1 MSAHQADSKSKII
14 IAGAGI
20 GGLATALSLLK
31 RGIDCEVYEQAPELR
46 EVGAGLWV
54 SMNGA
59 RVLIDLGLKDELD
72 KACIAADQRSIRLW
86 NTGDTWPLYKRSA
99 DSAPHQPFL
108 LLRAHLLKLMV
119 DGVRRLKP
127 DAIHLNARCTGFTQD
142 KNGVR
147 LQFQDGSVV
156 TGSALIGADGAHSK
170 VREQI
175 LGVVPARYTNAIAW
189 RGLVPVDKLLPHQR
203 APVVSTWVG
212 PRAHV
217 TAYPVRW
224 QDTELMT
231 FSGQVEHDSWQL
243 ESWSEKGSTEDC
255 LKDFAN
261 WHPDILNVIQNVDS
275 LHKWGLF
282 VREPLK
288 QWSAG
293 RVTLLGDACHS
304 MVPYLGQGVNMAIE
318 DACVIA
324 RCLVENPDDPE
335 AAFLTYQDLRIE
347 RTAKVVHA
355 SAAMQAI
362 FHHEALGDVKAA
374 GAYIETQWSPQANAD
389 RYNWIYQYDATTI
402 PLHRPVA
409 AKAV

>member
-1 MSAHQADSKSKII
+1 MSADQADSKSKVI

-20 GGLATALSLLK
+20 GGLATALSLLN

-59 RVLIDLGLKDELD
+59 RVLIGLGLKDELD

-86 NTGDTWPLYKRSA
+86 NTGDTWPLYRRTA
-99 DSAPHQPFL
+99 ASAPHQPFL
-108 LLRAHLLKLMV
+108 LLRAHLLKLLV
-119 DGVRRLKP
+119 DGVRSLKP

-142 KNGVR
+142 QDGVR
-147 LQFQDGSVV
+147 LKFQNGSVV
-156 TGSALIGADGAHSK
+156 TGGALIGADGAHSK

-212 PRAHV
+212 PLAHV

-231 FSGQVEHDSWQL
+231 FSGQVEHTGWQL

-255 LKDFAN
+255 LKDFAD
-261 WHPDILNVIQNVDS
+261 WHPDILDVIKNVDS

-288 QWSAG
+288 QWSEG

-324 RCLVENPDDPE
+324 RCLAENPGDP
-335 AAFLTYQDLRIE
+335 ATAFLTYQNARIE

-355 SAAMQAI
+355 SAAMQAT
-362 FHHEALGDVKAA
+362 FHHVALGEVKAA
-374 GAYIETQWSPQANAD
+374 GEYIQEKWSPQANSE
-389 RYNWIYQYDATTI
+389 RYNWIYQYDATTV
-402 PLHRPVA
+402 PLHEPV